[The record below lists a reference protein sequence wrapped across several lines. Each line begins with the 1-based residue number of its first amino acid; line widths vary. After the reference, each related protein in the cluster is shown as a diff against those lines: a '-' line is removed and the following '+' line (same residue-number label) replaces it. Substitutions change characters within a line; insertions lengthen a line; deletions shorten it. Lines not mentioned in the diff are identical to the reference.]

1 MLLDRIR
8 GKLRGIYFNRKLYK
22 VGFKKLGAHCEW
34 HGGVITDSQN
44 VSIGDF
50 VYLGPAVQLHGRG
63 GITIGEGTIFGPR
76 VTIHSSNHNIEEPEY
91 LPYDQITVAK
101 PVSIGRAVWVGDQVM
116 ICPGVNIGDGCVVGM
131 GSVVA
136 KNMPPYSICA
146 GNPCRVIR
154 FRDDQQRLEN
164 LLRDHQY
171 YMQAKKLGKLKS
183 SVVYR

>member
-1 MLLDRIR
+1 MLDRIN
-8 GKLRGIYFNRKLYK
+8 GKLRGIYLNWKLYRTDFQ
-22 VGFKKLGAHCEW
+22 GIGANCEW

-44 VSIGDF
+44 ISIGDY

-76 VTIHSSNHNIEEPEY
+76 VTIHSSNHNIEAPEY

-101 PVSIGRAVWVGDQVM
+101 PVSIGRAVWIGDQVM
-116 ICPGVNIGDGCVVGM
+116 ICPGVNVGDGCVVGM

-136 KNMPPYSICA
+136 KSLPPYSVCA

-154 FRDDQQRLEN
+154 FRDDLQRLEN
-164 LLRDHQY
+164 LLRDSNL
-171 YMQAKKLGKLKS
+171 YMQAKSSGKLKS
-183 SVVYR
+183 SVVYK